1 MIGMCLTQMHQH
13 STARKKVLLQTF
25 KKYMATYKAVFTCI
39 KTKLENSAKRH
50 TALWE
55 KKIVFAIFC
64 NNCNCDL
71 QILNLQIINYVQI

>member
-50 TALWE
+50 CTLG
-55 KKIVFAIFC
+55 KKIIFAIFC
-64 NNCNCDL
+64 NNYNCDL
-71 QILNLQIINYVQI
+71 QILNLPIINYVQI